1 MKIMYPEQLSKKQH
15 KLKSLL
21 RSMSSVLVA
30 YSGGVDS
37 TSLAA
42 VAHQVLGDKALAV
55 TASSLTYP
63 RREVEAATDLAK
75 RLGLHHM
82 VVDSHEMDDPHFT
95 ANDNYRCYYCKGEL
109 FHVLKAIAEH
119 EGIQWVADGSNTDD
133 LKDFRPGRQ
142 AAQELGVRS
151 PLVEAG
157 LNKADIRVLSK
168 QMGLPTWDKPPLA
181 CLASRLPYGTP
192 VTQENVAQ
200 VAKAEEYLLSLG
212 LKQLRVRHHGTI
224 ARIEVD
230 PADIPL
236 FMDAPRRQEVVE
248 KLRSLGYTYVT
259 LDLQG
264 YRTGSMNETQE

>member
-1 MKIMYPEQLSKKQH
+1 MQINILEKKET
-15 KLKSLL
+15 LTSLL

-37 TSLAA
+37 TFLAA

-55 TASSLTYP
+55 TAASPTYP
-63 RREVEAATDLAK
+63 QREVESATELAK
-75 RLGLHHM
+75 KLGLRHM
-82 VVDSHEMDDPHFT
+82 VVDSHEMDDPNFV

-133 LKDFRPGRQ
+133 LKDFRPGRK

-151 PLVEAG
+151 PLVEAE
-157 LNKADIRVLSK
+157 LNKADIRALSRE
-168 QMGLPTWDKPPLA
+168 MGLPTWDKPPLA
-181 CLASRLPYGTP
+181 CLASRLPYGTK
-192 VTQENVAQ
+192 VTPDAVEQ
-200 VAKAEEYLLSLG
+200 VAKAEEYLLGLG
-212 LKQLRVRHHGTI
+212 LKQLRVRHHGSI

-230 PADIPL
+230 PQDIPL
-236 FMDAPRRQEVVE
+236 FLDVTKRQEVVA

-264 YRTGSMNETQE
+264 YRTGSMNEIQTQEA

>member
-37 TSLAA
+37 TFLAA

-109 FHVLKAIAEH
+109 FHVLKAIA
-119 EGIQWVADGSNTDD
+119 
-133 LKDFRPGRQ
+133 
-142 AAQELGVRS
+142 
-151 PLVEAG
+151 
-157 LNKADIRVLSK
+157 
-168 QMGLPTWDKPPLA
+168 
-181 CLASRLPYGTP
+181 
-192 VTQENVAQ
+192 
-200 VAKAEEYLLSLG
+200 
-212 LKQLRVRHHGTI
+212 
-224 ARIEVD
+224 
-230 PADIPL
+230 
-236 FMDAPRRQEVVE
+236 
-248 KLRSLGYTYVT
+248 
-259 LDLQG
+259 
-264 YRTGSMNETQE
+264 